1 MKYLRAENLKKSFKT
16 HLAVRGVSFEVPQ
29 GKVVGLLGPNGA
41 GKTTSFYMIVGLLH
55 PDEGTV
61 KIDEKEINILQ
72 HLKNGKA
79 IPEIA
84 AIMDVRSRL
93 LYQRIGAVKE
103 KLNASE
109 TTDAIQMAKTYGL
122 LG

>member
-41 GKTTSFYMIVGLLH
+41 GKTTSFYMVVGLLT

-61 KIDEKEINILQ
+61 TLDDKDITKLTMHERARAGLGYLPQEASVFRKLTVYDN
-72 HLKNGKA
+72 
-79 IPEIA
+79 
-84 AIMDVRSRL
+84 V
-93 LYQRIGAVKE
+93 YAV
-103 KLNASE
+103 
-109 TTDAIQMAKTYGL
+109 
-122 LG
+122 